1 MKKAMLKKQ
10 KHSKLR
16 AKRTRARMHGT
27 AVCPRLTIKRSLRHI
42 YVQLINDDA
51 GVTLAAASDKDVDTK
66 GKPVEVAKAVGLL
79 LAEKAKTAKIETA
92 VFDRGAYRYHGRVA
106 AVADGAREGGLKL

>member
-16 AKRTRARMHGT
+16 AKRARARLHGT
-27 AVCPRLTIKRSLRHI
+27 ASCPRLSVNRSLRHI

-51 GVTLAAASDKDVDTK
+51 GVTLASASNKDVEAK
-66 GKPVEVAKAVGLL
+66 GKPVEIAKAVGLL
-79 LAEKAKTAKIETA
+79 IAKKAKDQKIDSV
-92 VFDRGAYRYHGRVA
+92 VFDRGAFRYHGLVA
-106 AVADGAREGGLKL
+106 AVAEGAREGGLKF